1 MNKPARIL
9 IVDDN
14 EINRD
19 TLEGLC
25 ESLGHTSI
33 LAESGSEALHL
44 IRLHSQPDLVLLDIL
59 MPEMNGYE
67 VLQQIKNDTALRSIP
82 VIMIS
87 VVDEMETIVQC
98 IGAGADDYLIKP
110 FNAILLKARI
120 NACLTRKRFDDQEK
134 KFNMW
139 LAESYQ
145 KLQKAEE
152 SRDTL
157 FHMIVHDL
165 NNPLSAIRG
174 YADLLQ
180 VAARE
185 EQLSRK
191 FQDGIG
197 GIRKAALQ
205 MTSLVKQILDV
216 SCLEQGKMPMQT
228 TQLNIA
234 ELGRKI
240 CSQFFDDVEK
250 RNGNITCTSNLEK
263 IFCEADKGLV
273 SRILQNLIT
282 NAIKHTRHEQSPE
295 IVLSV
300 EQIAGDVVL
309 TVGDNGPGIAA
320 DQQEKIFTKFYQI
333 YSGSERKVKGL
344 GLGLAFC
351 KMAAETMSGSI
362 RVESEEGKGARFVVA
377 LPIASSQ

>member
-1 MNKPARIL
+1 MEKPARIL

-44 IRLHSQPDLVLLDIL
+44 IRFHPQPDLVLLDIL

-67 VLQQIKNDTALRSIP
+67 VLQQIKTDTTLRSIP

-165 NNPLSAIRG
+165 NNPLSAITG
-174 YADLLQ
+174 HTDLLLT
-180 VAARE
+180 AAPE
-185 EQLSRK
+185 EQPSKK
-191 FQDGIG
+191 FQNSIG
-197 GIRKAALQ
+197 VIRKATLQ

-234 ELGRKI
+234 ALGRKI
-240 CSQFFDDVEK
+240 CSQFLDDVEK
-250 RNGNITCTSNLEK
+250 RNGSITCTSSLDM
-263 IFCEADKGLV
+263 ISCETDKGLV
-273 SRILQNLIT
+273 SRILQNLIA
-282 NAIKHTRHEQSPE
+282 NAIKHSQHEQSPE
-295 IVLSV
+295 IILSV
-300 EQIAGDVVL
+300 QQKEANVAL
-309 TVGDNGPGIAA
+309 TVSDNGPGIAPE
-320 DQQEKIFTKFYQI
+320 QQEKIFTKFYQI

-351 KMAAETMSGSI
+351 KMAVEAMGGSI
-362 RVESEEGKGARFVVA
+362 GVESEEGKGARFIVELPVA
-377 LPIASSQ
+377 SAQ